1 MLSTKSLITNI
12 TEVPREW
19 IFEHYL
25 QLSEKLVGQDVKIKS
40 VFNKN
45 DKTPSMYIYYASN
58 NTYKYK
64 DFSTGKSGDAI
75 NLIMEIS
82 EPKLTTRGE
91 TVHKIIE
98 DYNYFIL
105 NSKEDNIR
113 EFKKRS
119 KYKVVDFT
127 VRTWSNFDEKYWNKF
142 YINSKLLEFYNVKPL
157 SEYKLQK
164 EEEES
169 NIIEQIIK
177 SNTLYGYFKKD
188 GTLYKIYNPLVKD
201 YKFIKIQNY
210 IQGMEQINMKVPYLI
225 ICSSLKDVMAFSKLG
240 YKNAEAIAP
249 DSENTM
255 IQEHLITAFKYQYKA
270 ICTLFDNDP
279 AGIQSMKKYKEKYNI
294 PYVIL
299 EMSKDLS
306 DSIRDTNLTKVRE
319 TLTPLLK
326 EKLIHQ
332 ESLKQVN
339 FNYT

>member
-1 MLSTKSLITNI
+1 MLRTKLLITDI

-25 QLSEKLVGQDVKIKS
+25 QLQEKLTGQDVKIKS

-45 DKTPSMYIYYASN
+45 DRTPSMCIYYASN

-75 NLIMEIS
+75 NLIMELT

-91 TVHKIIE
+91 TAHKIIE
-98 DYNYFIL
+98 DYNTFIL
-105 NSKEDNIR
+105 NNKDDGIR
-113 EFKKRS
+113 QFKKKS

-127 VRTWSNFDEKYWNKF
+127 IRSWSNFDEKYWNKF
-142 YINSKLLEFYNVKPL
+142 HIGSKLLEFYKVAPL
-157 SEYKLQK
+157 SQYKLSK
-164 EEEES
+164 EEEDGS
-169 NIIEQIIK
+169 LTEQVIK
-177 SNTLYGYFKKD
+177 STNMYGYFRKD
-188 GTLYKIYNPLVKD
+188 GVLYKIYHPLVKD
-201 YKFIKIQNY
+201 YKFIKVQDY
-210 IQGMEQINMKVPYLI
+210 IQGMDQLTMKVPYLV

-255 IQEHLITAFKYQYKA
+255 IPEHVIMALKHKYKA
-270 ICTLFDNDP
+270 ICTLFDNDAP
-279 AGIQSMKKYKEKYNI
+279 GIESMKKYKEKYNL
-294 PYVIL
+294 PYVVL

-306 DSIRDTNLTKVRE
+306 DSVRDTTLTKVRE

-326 EKLIHQ
+326 DKLMHQ
-332 ESLKQVN
+332 ETLKKED
-339 FNYT
+339 YTHA